1 MQDFFIDFI
10 SKQLS
15 VSLWQVKNTI
25 ELIESGATIPFI
37 ARYRKEKTGN
47 LDEVQIA
54 DISQKFSQL
63 NELQKRK
70 TFILKNI
77 EEQGKLTSELQ
88 NQIQNSWD
96 ETLIEDLYLPFK
108 SRKKT
113 KADIAIER
121 GLKPLAKILMS
132 QKGNDFEVIAEKYVK
147 GEVDSVEDAIQGAKE
162 IVSQWISEYINIRN
176 GLRKLFWQKGQV
188 YSKIVKGKE
197 TEAEKFQDYFDF
209 SEPVKSIKS
218 HRLLAIV
225 RGTNEGFL
233 KIKVEPSKEDAL
245 ALMERIIVKSD
256 CDFKEEITEAIEHA
270 YAKILKPSLKNE
282 TLQELKQKAD
292 VEAIKVFA
300 ENLRQLLLQPPLGSY
315 RTLAIDPGFRT
326 GCKVVCLDAN
336 GDLLHNETIYPH
348 PPQKEIGPAKKKI
361 ATLVAQF
368 KIEAIAIGNGT
379 AGRETEFFIKGIQ
392 FDRAVKVFVVNEAGA
407 SIYSAS
413 KVARDEFP
421 QYDITVR
428 GAVSIGRRL
437 MDPMAELVK
446 IDPKSIGVG
455 QYQHDVNQKLLQT
468 ELDNVVVSS
477 VNKVG
482 VELNTASKYLLQ
494 YVSGIGPAL
503 AQNIV
508 DYRTEIGAFQ
518 NRKELLKVTKLGAKA
533 FEQCAGFLRIANGNQ
548 PLDNSSVH
556 PERYALVEKMA
567 KSIQTSVSELLG
579 DEQKIKSIPI
589 VKFVD
594 DEVGNETLNDIIS
607 ELQKPGRD
615 PRKMVKVFE
624 FDKTIRTIDDL
635 EVGKE
640 LPGIVNNITNFGAF
654 VDIGIKENGMIHI
667 SNLADEFISNPS
679 DVIALHQHVTVEVI
693 SMDKE
698 RKRIGLK
705 LIS

>member
-15 VSLWQVKNTI
+15 LTFWQVKNTI

-54 DISQKFSQL
+54 DISQKFSQI

-70 TFILKNI
+70 VFILKSI

-96 ETLIEDLYLPFK
+96 ETLIEDLYLPYK

-147 GEVDSVEDAIQGAKE
+147 GEVESVVEAVQGAKE
-162 IVSQWISEYINIRN
+162 IVSQWISEYINVRN

-197 TEAEKFQDYFDF
+197 SEAEKFQDYFDF

-245 ALMERIIVKSD
+245 ALMERIILKTNA
-256 CDFKEEITEAIEHA
+256 DFKEEISDAIVQS
-270 YAKILKPSLKNE
+270 YTKILKPSLKNE

-428 GAVSIGRRL
+428 GSVSIGRRL

-482 VELNTASKYLLQ
+482 VELNTSSKYLLQ

-503 AQNIV
+503 AQNII
-508 DYRTEIGAFQ
+508 DYRTEIGAFK
-518 NRKELLKVTKLGAKA
+518 NRKELLKVPKLGAKA

-567 KSIQTSVSELLG
+567 KSIQTSVTELVG

-589 VKFVD
+589 AKFVD
-594 DEVGNETLNDIIS
+594 DEVGNETLNDIIA

-679 DVIALHQHVTVEVI
+679 DVIALHQHVLVQVL
-693 SMDKE
+693 SLDKE

>member
-1 MQDFFIDFI
+1 MQDIFIEYI
-10 SKQLS
+10 AKQLS
-15 VSLWQVKNTI
+15 IPLWQVKNTI
-25 ELIESGATIPFI
+25 ELIESGATVPFI

-54 DISQKFSQL
+54 DISQKYTQL

-70 TFILKNI
+70 VFILKSI

-96 ETLIEDLYLPFK
+96 ETLIEDLYLPYK

-121 GLKPLAKILMS
+121 GLKPLAKILMA
-132 QKGNDFEVIAEKYVK
+132 QKGHDFEVIAEKYVK
-147 GEVDSVEDAIQGAKE
+147 GEVESVEDAIQGAKE

-225 RGTNEGFL
+225 RGSNEGFL

-245 ALMERIIVKSD
+245 ALMERFIVKSD

-428 GAVSIGRRL
+428 GSVSIGRRL

-503 AQNIV
+503 AQK
-508 DYRTEIGAFQ
+508 YCR
-518 NRKELLKVTKLGAKA
+518 L
-533 FEQCAGFLRIANGNQ
+533 
-548 PLDNSSVH
+548 
-556 PERYALVEKMA
+556 
-567 KSIQTSVSELLG
+567 
-579 DEQKIKSIPI
+579 
-589 VKFVD
+589 
-594 DEVGNETLNDIIS
+594 
-607 ELQKPGRD
+607 
-615 PRKMVKVFE
+615 
-624 FDKTIRTIDDL
+624 
-635 EVGKE
+635 
-640 LPGIVNNITNFGAF
+640 
-654 VDIGIKENGMIHI
+654 
-667 SNLADEFISNPS
+667 
-679 DVIALHQHVTVEVI
+679 
-693 SMDKE
+693 
-698 RKRIGLK
+698 
-705 LIS
+705 